1 MEKEKS
7 KRSNDETSQA
17 SYLTANVS
25 DDFLG
30 YGASEAGN
38 ETLLYQDEC
47 SEDEHLPKKTKSTD
61 TNETKLL
68 EKTKAPKI
76 DTKMFEFFPY
86 CSHCSQDPCW
96 WVQNRQYLM
105 IYWQG
110 CVDRNKEFGNL
121 KNDNIKI
128 YSGDGEKMYLRGV
141 VQDNVCI
148 FDSPLWQPYPNISGL
163 RRK

>member
-17 SYLTANVS
+17 SYLTTNVS

-47 SEDEHLPKKTKSTD
+47 SKDEHSQKKTKSTD

-105 IYWQG
+105 IYWQD

-121 KNDNIKI
+121 GKVDDKNLHARIH
-128 YSGDGEKMYLRGV
+128 L
-141 VQDNVCI
+141 
-148 FDSPLWQPYPNISGL
+148 
-163 RRK
+163 